1 MFIRKSTRNKRKS
14 GRLFASGLVGLGN
27 LRFWH
32 GKDLPAGTFEGGITF
47 LLIRFIEI
55 GKYFMGISIFFILLQ
70 SEMEN
75 RGFVADL

>member
-1 MFIRKSTRNKRKS
+1 M
-14 GRLFASGLVGLGN
+14 
-27 LRFWH
+27 
-32 GKDLPAGTFEGGITF
+32 
-47 LLIRFIEI
+47 EI